1 MRALVQRVS
10 KARVLVEGEVVGE
23 ISRGLAVFVG
33 VHRDDRH
40 EDADLLARKVTQL
53 RVFPDE
59 ENKMN
64 LSVRDIVG
72 SLLVVSQFTLYG
84 ETRKGNRPSY
94 SQAAPPDRAKELYD
108 EFTSLCRK
116 SGLTVATGV
125 FQAHMQV
132 ELVNEGPV
140 TLWYDT
146 ESKQRW

>member
-23 ISRGLAVFVG
+23 ISRGLVVFVG
-33 VHRDDRH
+33 VHQDDRH

-108 EFTSLCRK
+108 EFTSSCRK

>member
-1 MRALVQRVS
+1 
-10 KARVLVEGEVVGE
+10 
-23 ISRGLAVFVG
+23 VG
-33 VHRDDRH
+33 VHQDDRH

-108 EFTSLCRK
+108 EFTSSCRK